1 MNDKDNEKIALI
13 GPTFFINTLDFR
25 IFIYYICETKFSSSM
40 NKADNI
46 FTLGKNKFIK
56 YLAQG

>member
-13 GPTFFINTLDFR
+13 GRTFFINTLDFR

-40 NKADNI
+40 NQAN
-46 FTLGKNKFIK
+46 N
-56 YLAQG
+56 